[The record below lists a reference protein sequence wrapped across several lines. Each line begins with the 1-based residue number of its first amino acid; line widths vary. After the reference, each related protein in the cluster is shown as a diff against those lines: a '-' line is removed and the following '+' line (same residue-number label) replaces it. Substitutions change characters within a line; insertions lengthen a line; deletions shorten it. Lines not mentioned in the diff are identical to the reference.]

1 MAKEIKGI
9 IKLQIKGGQANPSPP
24 IGPALGAQGANIM
37 DFCKQFNA
45 RTQDKMGKVL
55 PVIITVYADKS
66 FDFIVKAPPASA
78 QLKEVAKIKK
88 GSSVPN
94 LEKVAKLTWDDIKA
108 IAENKI
114 QDMNAFTIESA
125 MNMIAGSARSMGIEI
140 EGERPF

>member
-1 MAKEIKGI
+1 
-9 IKLQIKGGQANPSPP
+9 
-24 IGPALGAQGANIM
+24 M

-55 PVIITVYADKS
+55 PVIITVFADKS